1 MDKVWSKSERNLS
14 VLLRHFP
21 LFILATEEILIY
33 LLEGP
38 VLKSIFLLQSKTKF
52 RVCESKLATSL
63 AENECVQFELL
74 RLVENV

>member
-1 MDKVWSKSERNLS
+1 MDEVWSKSERNLC
-14 VLLRHFP
+14 VLLCNFS
-21 LFILATEEILIY
+21 LSFLAAEEILIY
-33 LLEGP
+33 VLEGP

-74 RLVENV
+74 CLVENV